1 MSESMN
7 TVYIT
12 NINIV
17 LKSTPQKVSILI
29 IFNKNYQL
37 SFRLLVVYK
46 LIQKNIGTFDIP
58 HDDHPNFIGF
68 YLEDAFNG
76 PF

>member
-29 IFNKNYQL
+29 EYYYTINPIVL
-37 SFRLLVVYK
+37 D
-46 LIQKNIGTFDIP
+46 DI
-58 HDDHPNFIGF
+58 
-68 YLEDAFNG
+68 
-76 PF
+76 

>member
-29 IFNKNYQL
+29 
-37 SFRLLVVYK
+37 
-46 LIQKNIGTFDIP
+46 T
-58 HDDHPNFIGF
+58 IGF
-68 YLEDAFNG
+68 VETLNMNVSLNNYMAPIALLFMYHLVCHLMNL
-76 PF
+76 

>member
-17 LKSTPQKVSILI
+17 LKSTPQKVSILMSLNNHNI
-29 IFNKNYQL
+29 EF
-37 SFRLLVVYK
+37 K
-46 LIQKNIGTFDIP
+46 LNVG
-58 HDDHPNFIGF
+58 
-68 YLEDAFNG
+68 Y
-76 PF
+76 

>member
-17 LKSTPQKVSILI
+17 LKSTPQKVSILMIFSI
-29 IFNKNYQL
+29 IIEPKY
-37 SFRLLVVYK
+37 VVK
-46 LIQKNIGTFDIP
+46 LFETT
-58 HDDHPNFIGF
+58 
-68 YLEDAFNG
+68 
-76 PF
+76 